1 MYLLMPLFA
10 SHGVRFSFDPDGVY
24 SFSTISVGNHVSLG
38 ARPTLVATRSRISIG
53 NYVMFGPEVAIR
65 GGNHR
70 TDLIGRFMTTVR
82 DHEKRAEDDLGVVI
96 EDDVWVGTRA
106 VILHGVT
113 VGRGSIVA
121 AGAIVTK
128 DVPRYSIVAGVPA
141 QVIKY
146 RWSADAIAE
155 HERDLYLRGDMTPS
169 SDLHG
174 GMEPR
179 SEDAE

>member
-1 MYLLMPLFA
+1 
-10 SHGVRFSFDPDGVY
+10 
-24 SFSTISVGNHVSLG
+24 
-38 ARPTLVATRSRISIG
+38 
-53 NYVMFGPEVAIR
+53 
-65 GGNHR
+65 
-70 TDLIGRFMTTVR
+70 MTTVR